1 MRYRSKALWIFAA
14 VAALCAATSAADA
27 QADFGGSAYNYEHG
41 YAPPAGYG
49 RAYGAAGYG
58 SAYDAAGYGSA
69 YDAYGPIGARGAE
82 HSGTSVPYDADGP
95 SWNDFQL
102 QGQN

>member
-14 VAALCAATSAADA
+14 VAAIFAATSAADA
-27 QADFGGSAYNYEHG
+27 QADFGGSAYSYEHA
-41 YAPPAGYG
+41 YVPPAGYG

-58 SAYDAAGYGSA
+58 NA
-69 YDAYGPIGARGAE
+69 YDAYGPIGARGEE
-82 HSGTSVPYDADGP
+82 HLGTSVPYDADGP